1 MAFENPFLKP
11 SETRQSALRYLFSD
25 SPDSTTERSSQTPDS
40 IIDNVFGLTEST
52 ATAGNVF
59 ANIANNGGSYNPSDT
74 TDYSGW
80 SEANPIEAFAAVDD
94 YKKVAFGV
102 LKQLGVPFA
111 SSIVAAVQ
119 QNAANNV
126 LGLVDGFVNQY
137 GGQTA
142 DTRSPAAAAALAA
155 LPFGIGNLIKSDS
168 LEASKGLV
176 DAFKTTGAMSG
187 YFNAALDP
195 TVGQIVGG
203 MITDPTTITP
213 AQYGTIGQSVTENIQ
228 SNVAGGMNLNQAQD
242 AAVDFFNPPAA
253 VSIPVDMGM
262 PPVTNL
268 APLAPAAPD
277 SGMFTPGSPTFVGPI
292 APPAPVVAPPAPV
305 ISDVGGGGDS
315 SVSYGGSTGSNVGT
329 SNPNAY
335 SSSSSSGS
343 SGGGK
348 IVCTAMNQ
356 SYGFGS
362 FRNAI
367 WLKYASKNLTP
378 AHEKGYHAIFLPLV
392 DIAYRKETIISKP
405 LRAVLEN
412 IARHR
417 SADLR
422 AEMRN
427 QKRDP
432 IGRAYRFILEPLC
445 FIVGKFK

>member
-80 SEANPIEAFAAVDD
+80 PEANPIEAFAAVDD

-119 QNAANNV
+119 QNAANYV

-142 DTRSPAAAAALAA
+142 DARSPAAAAALAA

-268 APLAPAAPD
+268 APLGPATPD

-292 APPAPVVAPPAPV
+292 APPA
-305 ISDVGGGGDS
+305 SDSSGGTPTGGGGGVTDS
-315 SVSYGGSTGSNVGT
+315 SGAAVTDSSGAQVGT
-329 SNPNAY
+329 TDFGG
-335 SSSSSSGS
+335 SSGS
-343 SGGGK
+343 SDSSK

-378 AHEKGYHAIFLPLV
+378 AHEKGYHALFLPLV
-392 DIAYRKETIISKP
+392 DIAYRKKTIISKP

>member
-25 SPDSTTERSSQTPDS
+25 SPEETTQKTSNNSYS
-40 IIDNVFGLTEST
+40 IVDNAMGMPEANNTTS
-52 ATAGNVF
+52 NVIG
-59 ANIANNGGSYNPSDT
+59 NIANNEGSYNADDG
-74 TDYSGW
+74 TDYGGW
-80 SEANPIEAFAAVDD
+80 VEANPVEALAATQT
-94 YKKVAFGV
+94 YGKAA
-102 LKQLGVPFA
+102 LAALSLLGVPAMFGKTA
-111 SSIVAAVQ
+111 LAAAE

-126 LGLVDGFVNQY
+126 LSVVNGFVNQY
-137 GGQTA
+137 GGQTVEG
-142 DTRSPAAAAALAA
+142 RNPAVAAALAA
-155 LPFGIGNLIKSDS
+155 APFGLGKLAGSDS
-168 LEASKGLV
+168 LAAAKGLV
-176 DAFKTTGAMSG
+176 DAFGTTGAMSG
-187 YFNAALDP
+187 YFSAALDP
-195 TVGQIVGG
+195 TIGQVVSGL
-203 MITDPTTITP
+203 ITDPTTITP

-268 APLAPAAPD
+268 APLAP
-277 SGMFTPGSPTFVGPI
+277 
-292 APPAPVVAPPAPV
+292 PAPVAAPPAPV

-343 SGGGK
+343 SDSSK